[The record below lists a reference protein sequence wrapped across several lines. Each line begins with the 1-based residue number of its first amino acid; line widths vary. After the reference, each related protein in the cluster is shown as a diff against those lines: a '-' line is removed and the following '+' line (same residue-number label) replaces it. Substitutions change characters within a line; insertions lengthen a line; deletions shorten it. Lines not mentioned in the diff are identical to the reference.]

1 MKPTD
6 DDIHTLAVA
15 LQNMVIWRGCLA
27 GGKFDEYYHTP
38 EYLLY
43 SDEWE
48 PFHIVVRSKLTD
60 KVVLRAMISKLN
72 WAGTEH
78 DYHVLCR
85 AVTNHKAIVGLMK
98 KEVSAC

>member
-1 MKPTD
+1 MIPTED
-6 DDIHTLAVA
+6 ELNKIAVA

-48 PFHIVVRSKLTD
+48 PFHIVVRRKLDD
-60 KVVLRAMISKLN
+60 KVILRAMYNQLS
-72 WAGTEH
+72 WTGREH

-85 AVTNHKAIVGLMK
+85 SVTNHKAIVGLMK
-98 KEVSAC
+98 EKVVV